1 MRTLADTT
9 FDSERIAPITGTRE
23 DALLRQ
29 YGELVTLKE
38 VAFQLKFPS
47 PDAVRKCHERGS
59 LPLELFRFPKRRGL
73 YAYTRALA
81 RLLNQP
87 ATVPKQRSAQ

>member
-1 MRTLADTT
+1 MRTSADTILE
-9 FDSERIAPITGTRE
+9 SERFFPITGTRE
-23 DALLRQ
+23 EALLRQ

-87 ATVPKQRSAQ
+87 ASIAKQRSAQ